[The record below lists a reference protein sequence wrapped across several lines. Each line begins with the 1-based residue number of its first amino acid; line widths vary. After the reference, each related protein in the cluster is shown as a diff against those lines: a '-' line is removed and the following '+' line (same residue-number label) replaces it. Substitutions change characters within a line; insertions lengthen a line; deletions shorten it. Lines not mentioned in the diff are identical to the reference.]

1 MKTTKDQVQ
10 PNCRFNK
17 IRTTILI
24 VLLGLSLICVILF
37 WLEKWFNLN
46 NPVTDMICR
55 ILWQVYPVWICV
67 FVTFL
72 NVLFA
77 CADIQHT
84 YKKRKTEKKPFVN
97 SVVYAGISLLSF
109 VGCCITSDYIF
120 GSTIMSV

>member
-10 PNCRFNK
+10 PNCHFNK
-17 IRTTILI
+17 IGTTVLI

-37 WLEKWFNLN
+37 WLEEWFNLN
-46 NPVTDMICR
+46 NPVTDMIWHIC
-55 ILWQVYPVWICV
+55 WKVYPVWICV
-67 FVTFL
+67 IVAFL

-77 CADIQHT
+77 CADIQLT
-84 YKKRKTEKKPFVN
+84 YKTRKSEKKPFVS

-109 VGCCITSDYIF
+109 VGCCITSDYVF